1 MVKIAIINQF
11 SPRVCDYKA
20 IKELE
25 DKKYEIEIFTKARFK
40 SYYEDSKF
48 KCYFLSLIHI

>member
-40 SYYEDSKF
+40 SYYEDSK
-48 KCYFLSLIHI
+48 